1 MVLQISAN
9 AGLFLARYPARRYR
23 PAMIDDIDIWRVANL
38 LMKRHGVDAAIEAA
52 RRADELF
59 EANDRDGYAIWR
71 RILAAV
77 DELSRTKPA
86 RGERVN

>member
-38 LMKRHGVDAAIEAA
+38 LMKRQWRCCGGTNDSPTAPA
-52 RRADELF
+52 RYLGRRGHR
-59 EANDRDGYAIWR
+59 EANASI
-71 RILAAV
+71 
-77 DELSRTKPA
+77 
-86 RGERVN
+86 